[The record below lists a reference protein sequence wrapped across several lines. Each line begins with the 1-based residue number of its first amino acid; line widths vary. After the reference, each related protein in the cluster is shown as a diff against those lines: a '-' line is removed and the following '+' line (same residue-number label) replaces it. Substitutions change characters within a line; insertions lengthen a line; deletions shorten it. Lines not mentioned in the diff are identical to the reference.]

1 MEEWIHTLN
10 LAYPDEVCMA
20 LRLIVATVLGGGMGF
35 ERMRKMRAA
44 GLRTYILV
52 SVGSAMAMI
61 TGWFIAQKTGNT
73 DPARI
78 AAQVISGIGF
88 IGAGT
93 IMMTGYHRVR
103 GLTTAAGLWATASM
117 GIAVGTG
124 YYFGGICMFVIMM
137 TAMLVGERI
146 QNKFLSRNNRL
157 RVYVLFEDAMNLREF
172 LMFLRDK
179 EIVINDFEQLNAI
192 GCCVGTTFN
201 LIFHTQQK
209 HAEMMQMITSYPG
222 VAFAEEI

>member
-1 MEEWIHTLN
+1 METWIHSLN
-10 LAYPDEVCMA
+10 IACADELCMI
-20 LRLIVATVLGGGMGF
+20 LRLLAAALLGGGMGF

-61 TGWFIAQKTGNT
+61 TGWYIANITGYS

-124 YYFGGICMFVIMM
+124 FYLGAFSMFVIMM
-137 TAMLVGERI
+137 VAMLVGEKI
-146 QNKFLSRNNRL
+146 QNNFLSKSNRL
-157 RVYVLFEDAMNLREF
+157 RVYVLFEDAGHLQSF
-172 LMFLRDK
+172 LSFLRQQD
-179 EIVINDFEQLNAI
+179 ITINDFEQLNAI
-192 GCCVGTTFN
+192 GACLGTSFALKFPN
-201 LIFHTQQK
+201 RHK
-209 HAEMMQMITSYPG
+209 HAQVLQMIMDYPG
-222 VAFAEEI
+222 VAFVEEI

>member
-1 MEEWIHTLN
+1 MENWIHSLN
-10 LAYPDEVCMA
+10 LAYADELCMV
-20 LRLIVATVLGGGMGF
+20 LRLIVAALLGGGMGF

-52 SVGSAMAMI
+52 SVASAMAMI
-61 TGWFIAQKTGNT
+61 TGWYIADITGYS

-103 GLTTAAGLWATASM
+103 GLTTAAGLWATACM

-124 YYFGGICMFVIMM
+124 FYIGGIAMFVIMIISM
-137 TAMLVGERI
+137 VGGEKL
-146 QNKFLSRNNRL
+146 QDSFLNHSNRL
-157 RVYVLFEDAMNLREF
+157 RVYVLFEDASRLQSFLMYLREQ
-172 LMFLRDK
+172 
-179 EIVINDFEQLNAI
+179 EISINDFEQLSAI
-192 GCCVGTTFN
+192 GACIGSSFVLKFQN
-201 LIFHTQQK
+201 RHK
-209 HAEMMQMITSYPG
+209 HHQVLQMITTYPG
-222 VAFAEEI
+222 VAFVEEI

>member
-1 MEEWIHTLN
+1 
-10 LAYPDEVCMA
+10 MA

-35 ERMRKMRAA
+35 ERMRKKRAA

-52 SVGSAMAMI
+52 AVGSAMTMMI
-61 TGWFIAQKTGNT
+61 GWYIYGVTGNS
-73 DPARI
+73 DPARV

-124 YYFGGICMFVIMM
+124 YYFGAICMFVIMLA
-137 TAMLVGERI
+137 AMLLGERI
-146 QNKFLSRNNRL
+146 QVRVLNRSKRL
-157 RVYVLFEDAMNLREF
+157 RVYVLFEDASNLQTF
-172 LMFLRDK
+172 LMFLRSKD
-179 EIVINDFEQLNAI
+179 ITINDFEQLNAI
-192 GCCVGTTFN
+192 GRCVGASFALFFQN
-201 LIFHTQQK
+201 QNNHV
-209 HAEMMQMITSYPG
+209 EMMQMIASYPG